1 MQFKPGTVKTNRFE
15 YKSSYSQAVEKD
27 RKFERKGN
35 YRRINWR
42 NRSTKSP
49 DSLYQKT

>member
-1 MQFKPGTVKTNRFE
+1 MFFKNRDTYIKVQFKPGTVKTNRFE

-35 YRRINWR
+35 YRRI
-42 NRSTKSP
+42 
-49 DSLYQKT
+49 D